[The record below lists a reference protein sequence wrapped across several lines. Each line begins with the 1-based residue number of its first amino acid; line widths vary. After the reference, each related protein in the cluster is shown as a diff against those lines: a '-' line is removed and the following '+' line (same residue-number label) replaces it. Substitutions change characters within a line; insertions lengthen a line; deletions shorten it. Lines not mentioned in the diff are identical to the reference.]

1 MTKTIYAL
9 MMLVIVCCSCSKNSG
24 DNSNN
29 PPTTKGPWDGT
40 YKMIATQTIRED
52 TMDAIP
58 HGGNIRTTIMET
70 SAGTSFNGTL
80 VISKDKFTLQAL
92 GYQETTTG
100 SKKEFYSVNG
110 STVTTP
116 VNRTA
121 NITGIS
127 GVSDYAIVTGKDS
140 VNIVEPQV
148 IARVAYGTSPKLK
161 AQFNNTQ
168 LILSS
173 DFYASAVESLGGQT
187 MTHKYSYKTVT
198 VYQKQ

>member
-1 MTKTIYAL
+1 MRKINYAL

-24 DNSNN
+24 GSNN
-29 PPTTKGPWDGT
+29 PPPAKGPWDGT

-70 SAGTSFNGTL
+70 STGTSFNGTL
-80 VISKDKFTLQAL
+80 AITKDKFNLQAL

-100 SKKEFYSVNG
+100 ARKEFFSGNG

-116 VNRTA
+116 ISRTA
-121 NITGIS
+121 TVSGIS
-127 GVSDYAIVTGKDS
+127 GVSDYTIVTGKDS
-140 VNIVEPQV
+140 VTIPEPQM

-173 DFYASAVESLGGQT
+173 DFYASAVENLGGQN